1 MLSIVGPLCCIYGD
15 FFSSDIRQCPAVA
28 FMAHTCSGR
37 SRPAILGL
45 VARRIFQLAAGV
57 VLILVTLTPLAE
69 CFDHWDRHVV
79 PANDTE
85 LNISTWFVGVGIA
98 VALAKLL
105 RYVPAL
111 ASSKRHPGRRHASAA
126 CLRVIA
132 IDRPASTA
140 SPPLVSLRI

>member
-1 MLSIVGPLCCIYGD
+1 M
-15 FFSSDIRQCPAVA
+15 
-28 FMAHTCSGR
+28 
-37 SRPAILGL
+37 
-45 VARRIFQLAAGV
+45 ARRIFQFAAGL

-69 CFDHWDRHVV
+69 SFDHWDKHIV

-85 LNISTWFVGVGIA
+85 LNITAWFVGVGIA

-111 ASSKRHPGRRHASAA
+111 ASSKRRPGLPHASLAF
-126 CLRVIA
+126 LRAIA

-140 SPPLVSLRI
+140 SPPLVPLRI